1 MMNKQVTLSKIKIPA
16 TKSDAMV
23 EFEYKSQRGDKVPDE
38 QKLELDKSHLMVPPN
53 QQMAKAASLAIPKK
67 TVNIED
73 LEPPL
78 PNNV

>member
-38 QKLELDKSHLMVPPN
+38 HKLELDKSHLMVPPN
-53 QQMAKAASLAIPKK
+53 
-67 TVNIED
+67 
-73 LEPPL
+73 
-78 PNNV
+78 